1 MKEQV
6 SSRRTKFEI
15 QSRKSI
21 ELQHTKT
28 YDANKHIKMH
38 KDKIK
43 SMVLKNHNEE
53 VSLDFF
59 IKKSKERQF

>member
-1 MKEQV
+1 MKDC
-6 SSRRTKFEI
+6 SRRTKFEI

-28 YDANKHIKMH
+28 YDANKNIQMH